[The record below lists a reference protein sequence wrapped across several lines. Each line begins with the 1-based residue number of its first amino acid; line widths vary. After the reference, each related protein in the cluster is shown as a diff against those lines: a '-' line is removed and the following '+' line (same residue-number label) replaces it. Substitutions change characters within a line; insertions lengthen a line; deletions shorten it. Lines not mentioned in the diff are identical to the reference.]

1 MASERGRIDVGLHGD
16 TVVPRVAHRR
26 GQTHDEKIEE
36 KTQKTRHCRK
46 GRPFPV
52 GEFGA
57 SHGVDGRHD
66 GLFEL
71 HGSGDGV
78 VGGRRKGTAG
88 ATHGGRGTV
97 VVVVLVDDTG
107 ELDQDQFEVALYVI
121 MTIQH
126 AQREAALEAARITKE
141 KNGVAGSTDDA
152 AAPTMRLEPH
162 EAFTSFDN
170 DQDGLL
176 DQLEF
181 NEALRSLG
189 VVKSAPKDP
198 LNQEADLKRLM
209 DAILEEIP
217 SGLKEDK
224 DKPEDD
230 PTRLVTFVQFL
241 HGWIRSCN
249 VPFEMKCRNVSVP
262 LPTGGKGGGPL
273 VQMKPKDALLQHVA
287 NAAKRQAELMAQAR
301 SQGWEMKRLA
311 RIEIERKRRAIEKQ
325 SEKENSEARKELAL
339 TEKSDRIAAKAANM
353 QKFEA
358 ERR

>member
-1 MASERGRIDVGLHGD
+1 M
-16 TVVPRVAHRR
+16 
-26 GQTHDEKIEE
+26 
-36 KTQKTRHCRK
+36 
-46 GRPFPV
+46 
-52 GEFGA
+52 
-57 SHGVDGRHD
+57 
-66 GLFEL
+66 
-71 HGSGDGV
+71 
-78 VGGRRKGTAG
+78 
-88 ATHGGRGTV
+88 
-97 VVVVLVDDTG
+97 DDTG

-126 AQREAALEAARITKE
+126 AQREAASEAARITKE